1 MGIMP
6 IDIIGKFSE
15 KPQFHQFFHTFGEGR
30 VRVIMVRNIEM
41 FCFAPPHPNPLP
53 QGERGFPDKN

>member
-15 KPQFHQFFHTFGEGR
+15 KPQFHQFFHTFGEGEGGG
-30 VRVIMVRNIEM
+30 ILYKI
-41 FCFAPPHPNPLP
+41 
-53 QGERGFPDKN
+53 

>member
-1 MGIMP
+1 MP

-30 VRVIMVRNIEM
+30 VGVM
-41 FCFAPPHPNPLP
+41 LS
-53 QGERGFPDKN
+53 RGFLQRLGGLSGKTIS